1 VFPNTVFNCNPEHVQ
16 VFQPIPIDVDRTRFL
31 CWELIYPGDLD
42 DPEYATYHERTMKH
56 WVGLKHVVGEDIA
69 IYEQLER
76 TKRSS
81 AYTRHVLNDR
91 ECKIAHYHENMDAKI
106 QQR

>member
-1 VFPNTVFNCNPEHVQ
+1 
-16 VFQPIPIDVDRTRFL
+16 
-31 CWELIYPGDLD
+31 
-42 DPEYATYHERTMKH
+42 MKH
-56 WVGLKHVVGEDIA
+56 WSGLQHVVGEDIG

-81 AYTRHVLNDR
+81 GYTRHVLNDR

-106 QQR
+106 RQQR